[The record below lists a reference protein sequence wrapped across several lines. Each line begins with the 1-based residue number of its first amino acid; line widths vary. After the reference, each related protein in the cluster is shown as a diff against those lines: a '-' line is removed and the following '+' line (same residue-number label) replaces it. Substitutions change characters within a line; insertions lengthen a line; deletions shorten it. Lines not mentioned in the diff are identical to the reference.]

1 VASSLVVCGARPA
14 SSSQHGEHE
23 LALPYIFGDAR
34 ALAGLIEERLPFSAD
49 AAVEVEPDE
58 AETVRRDASGARTR
72 SSCGEFVFV
81 DQAAEEIAPVHLRS
95 VRRRDRCDR

>member
-34 ALAGLIEERLPFSAD
+34 ALAGLIEERLPFSA

-58 AETVRRDASGARTR
+58 AETVRRDGHRSLAHEPVEPARVR
-72 SSCGEFVFV
+72 CGQRVP
-81 DQAAEEIAPVHLRS
+81 ARA
-95 VRRRDRCDR
+95 